1 MGDQHMPALQDQ
13 VALITG
19 GSSGIGFAIASMLV
33 SEGMCVAITAR
44 NAERLEKAAAA
55 LREKG
60 GRVIASPTDV
70 SKSAEVEAFVEK
82 VSDEAGRIDLLVNN
96 AGVFRHGLIADLS
109 EADWDLVQAVNL
121 KGAFLMTKAVLPQMK
136 RQQSGYVIN
145 ISSVAGKNG
154 FGGASAYCASKFGMM
169 ALSESLLE
177 EAIGDHIRSTAICPG
192 YVATPM
198 VASVD
203 VPQEEMIPP
212 EDIAKLVQTLIHLA
226 PHTVIREIVVNRAG
240 AVDE

>member
-1 MGDQHMPALQDQ
+1 MSELQDQ

-33 SEGMCVAITAR
+33 SEGMTVAITAR
-44 NAERLEKAAAA
+44 NVTRLEQAAAA

-60 GRVIASPTDV
+60 GTVIASPSDV
-70 SKSAEVEAFVEK
+70 SKSAEVNAFVQK
-82 VSDEAGRIDLLVNN
+82 VCDEAGRIDLLINN
-96 AGVFRHGLIADLS
+96 AGIFRHGLIAELS
-109 EADWDLVQAVNL
+109 EDDWDVVQAINL
-121 KGAFLMTKAVLPQMK
+121 KGAFLVTKAVLPVMK

-154 FGGASAYCASKFGMM
+154 FGGASAYCASKFGMI
-169 ALSESLLE
+169 ALTESLLQ
-177 EAIGDHIRSTAICPG
+177 EAVGDHIRSTAICPG

-198 VASVD
+198 VESVD
-203 VPQEEMIPP
+203 IPKDDMIPP
-212 EDIAKLVQTLIHLA
+212 GDIAKLVQMLLHLA
-226 PHTVIREIVVNRAG
+226 PHTIIKEIVINRAG